1 MKKERSWLIQYIHF
15 NVYTWRSY
23 FMLCF
28 NVSIFLFSNVL
39 IILGPQNIED
49 EVHEQVQS
57 LDETYSEH
65 GMN

>member
-1 MKKERSWLIQYIHF
+1 
-15 NVYTWRSY
+15 
-23 FMLCF
+23 MLCF

>member
-1 MKKERSWLIQYIHF
+1 MCIHGDHISC
-15 NVYTWRSY
+15 YAL
-23 FMLCF
+23 M
-28 NVSIFLFSNVL
+28 SIFFLLSNVL

-57 LDETYSEH
+57 LDETVYSEH

>member
-1 MKKERSWLIQYIHF
+1 MCIRGGHISCYALMSKFFLL
-15 NVYTWRSY
+15 SY
-23 FMLCF
+23 
-28 NVSIFLFSNVL
+28 VL

-57 LDETYSEH
+57 LDEIVYSEH